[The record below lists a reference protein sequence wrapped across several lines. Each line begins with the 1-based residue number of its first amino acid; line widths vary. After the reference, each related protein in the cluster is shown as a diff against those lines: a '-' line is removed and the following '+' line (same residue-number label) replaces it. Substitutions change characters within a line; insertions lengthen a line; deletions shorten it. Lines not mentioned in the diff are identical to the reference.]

1 MNRAVRVHAHAH
13 EQKSNVCCVGAA
25 WYIVMEEGGGESMA
39 RRASENPQEL
49 TQLNFKWPRRVSP
62 RSTSIRSVSFG
73 ILIMTRCSSFN
84 ECTPPLIIIR
94 IIIRKSIDT
103 ASIISIRWDSRW
115 KSPGEIEFYRIV
127 RIKCF
132 KIKLEIKFGKI
143 LFLILRSKEIDI
155 KAGGWIFF

>member
-1 MNRAVRVHAHAH
+1 
-13 EQKSNVCCVGAA
+13 
-25 WYIVMEEGGGESMA
+25 MA

-94 IIIRKSIDT
+94 ITSKVHRHRFYNLNPEIVVGNLRVKWNFIALFRLNVSI
-103 ASIISIRWDSRW
+103 
-115 KSPGEIEFYRIV
+115 
-127 RIKCF
+127 
-132 KIKLEIKFGKI
+132 IKLEIWKNSVSNFKI
-143 LFLILRSKEIDI
+143 EGNKYKSRWLNE
-155 KAGGWIFF
+155 